1 MKTRIIILLVG
12 LMYISA
18 SIHAQKADVLL
29 PLNRD
34 REQTI
39 HHNGFSLSYNS
50 SYLQPSWVAYKVT
63 KSQVNEVNNPKG
75 KYIPDPEVNTRSANK
90 KDYKEGGYLMAQYVN
105 TLDIK
110 QIPGAEDE
118 SFYMTNITPM
128 KLAFYNH
135 IWCKTEKLIR
145 LWSADGE
152 GLYIICGP
160 ILAESP
166 FPVIGENNVS
176 VPKRYYKAV
185 YDPKNQKAIGFIF
198 KNGMSSGTLKSF
210 AVSIDEI
217 EKETGI
223 DMFPSLDDE
232 LENQIESKLDF
243 TVWNFELIEK

>member
-1 MKTRIIILLVG
+1 MITRTFIFLFG
-12 LMYISA
+12 LMFIFS
-18 SIHAQKADVLL
+18 SVKSQKADVLL

-39 HHNGFSLSYNS
+39 HHIAFSLSYNS

-63 KSQVNEVNNPKG
+63 KSQVNEEEDMRG
-75 KYIPDPEVNTRSANK
+75 KYIADPEVNTRSGSK

-105 TLDIK
+105 YLDVK
-110 QIPGAEDE
+110 QFPDAVDE
-118 SFYMTNITPM
+118 TFYMTNITPM

-145 LWSADGE
+145 LWTAENDGF
-152 GLYIICGP
+152 YVICGP
-160 ILAESP
+160 ILTESP
-166 FPVIGENNVS
+166 FPTIGENNIS
-176 VPKRYYKAV
+176 IPKRYYKAI

-198 KNGMSSGTLKSF
+198 KNGMSSGTIKSF
-210 AVSIDEI
+210 AVSVDEI

-232 LENQIESKLDF
+232 LENQIESKLDYSQ
-243 TVWNFELIEK
+243 WNFELIEK